1 MTQTEPSRPTT
12 TNAVEPS
19 SWWPFVALVLGA
31 VGCYALLAVH
41 LAIDAPKAG
50 ASAWAWM
57 AIPAAFF
64 CASAAALLIGSGMPI
79 GERLAAIP
87 AAALGYSP
95 RPRSEPRPPSR
106 DSA

>member
-1 MTQTEPSRPTT
+1 MPKTEPRRRAT
-12 TNAVEPS
+12 TNAVEPG
-19 SWWPFVALVLGA
+19 SWWPIVALILGA
-31 VGCYALLAVH
+31 TGCYALLAVH
-41 LAIDAPKAG
+41 LVIDAPKAG

-64 CASAAALLIGSGMPI
+64 CASAAALLIGSGMPV

-95 RPRSEPRPPSR
+95 RARSEPRSPLRDPP
-106 DSA
+106 